1 MTDRLLRVSISSVV
15 LFAIVAVT
23 PWHADAT
30 VRHRADVEQNAPCA
44 DQPRSFAA
52 LRRAFNAAKRPS
64 VEEMRGTWIAIGMF
78 GDARSHGKEFILVD
92 CNGITIEGHFAQAMQ
107 IAADIVVP
115 YFVGTTDTAE
125 RTMTFDGKRS
135 VTFPIDFGGDASPV
149 YRCRLS
155 ARNTL
160 ICLIDVYL
168 EANEFKK
175 MTVPSDKLYR
185 PQ

>member
-1 MTDRLLRVSISSVV
+1 MIDLSLRVPLSWFLLS
-15 LFAIVAVT
+15 ATVAGT
-23 PWHADAT
+23 SWRADAT
-30 VRHRADVEQNAPCA
+30 VQHRADVEQNAPCA

-92 CNGITIEGHFAQAMQ
+92 CNGITTDGHFAQAMQ

-115 YFVGTTDTAE
+115 YFVGTDTAE
-125 RTMTFDGKRS
+125 RTITFGKGS

-160 ICLIDVYL
+160 ICLIGVYL

-185 PQ
+185 PE